1 MTVID
6 SSDSEV
12 GADSDASSGGA
23 PPPPSRGIPAHR
35 LGLGL
40 PGAAK
45 RAAALAT
52 ERVNRL
58 ELPLVGSL
66 PLPPPDQLAFLGG
79 ITTLVLIGVVDW
91 PIGVLLGAGHLLSA
105 DRNNRLISEFG
116 AALEETA

>member
-1 MTVID
+1 MTDID

-12 GADSDASSGGA
+12 GADSDPSPGVAS
-23 PPPPSRGIPAHR
+23 PPASRGIPAHR
-35 LGLGL
+35 RGLEL
-40 PGAAK
+40 RGAAK

-52 ERVNRL
+52 ERVNQF

-79 ITTLVLIGVVDW
+79 ITTLVLIGVLDW
-91 PIGVLLGAGHLLSA
+91 PIGVLLGAGHLLAA
-105 DRNNRLISEFG
+105 DRNNRLISAFG